1 MSNAAMNKLN
11 TEEAGKRA
19 GVNRGTIVYWIQAG
33 LLKATNV
40 GDGLQRPRW
49 QINVEDL
56 DEAIV
61 RRNEFFFKKNGNKK
75 SYKNLNSLKPYPG
88 KPGEKLVEAKE
99 KPANNLDKTIQKSA
113 KSADEAYI
121 AEILEENRSLRKKI
135 DELKADLEGARNANS
150 KLALK
155 NKKLVND
162 MLEVLSMNE

>member
-19 GVNRGTIVYWIQAG
+19 GVNRGTIVYWIKAG

-61 RRNEFFFKKNGNKK
+61 RRNEFFFKKNGNKTK
-75 SYKNLNSLKPYPG
+75 
-88 KPGEKLVEAKE
+88 
-99 KPANNLDKTIQKSA
+99 
-113 KSADEAYI
+113 
-121 AEILEENRSLRKKI
+121 
-135 DELKADLEGARNANS
+135 
-150 KLALK
+150 
-155 NKKLVND
+155 
-162 MLEVLSMNE
+162 